1 MKKLLLNLYEQVLLN
16 KQQLAVIHGER
27 RVTYAQLWAAIE
39 HIAERLRTLGL
50 KPGDGVAL
58 LMENSPQYIATY
70 YAIWHAGG
78 YVVALNTA
86 LKAKELARL
95 ITHCGTQLLLHNG
108 TSKELSKLSKIL
120 AKDIVMQAF
129 QSDFKWDF
137 VEQNTA
143 QQTNDN
149 ADSLAAII
157 YTSGTTGHPK
167 GVMLSHKNLLSNT
180 ESIIN
185 YLALTKRDKVMCV
198 LPFFYSY
205 GNSVMHTHLAVG
217 ATLLLENSFLFP
229 QKILQTMERESVTGF
244 SGVPSTFALLLDRTK
259 LESFHFQKLRY
270 ITQAG
275 GGMAPAKIRAL
286 LERLDSV
293 PFFVMYG
300 QTEASARLTYLEPE
314 MLANKMGSVGRALP
328 GVTLKTVDEHGDE
341 VAIGEQGEVCAKGDN
356 VMLGYLNEPEETA
369 KVIVDGW
376 LKTGDVG
383 YLDSDGYL
391 FLVGRNREMIKSGAH
406 RIAAVEIEETLSEYE
421 GVEEIAIVGVA
432 DEILGQALKA
442 FIVLDGKSPFEKRG
456 FLRFCKEHLPQYKI
470 PKSIECVDG
479 LPKTASG
486 KVKKHLLVN

>member
-1 MKKLLLNLYEQVLLN
+1 MKKLLLNLYEQAVLH
-16 KQQLAVIHGER
+16 KQQCAVIHGEQR
-27 RVTYAQLWAAIE
+27 ITYAHLWATIE

-50 KPGDGVAL
+50 RPGDGVAL

-86 LKAKELARL
+86 LKARELAGL
-95 ITHCGTQLLLHNG
+95 ISHCGAQLVLHNG
-108 TSKELSKLSKIL
+108 DSKELSKLPKLL
-120 AKDIVMQAF
+120 AKNIVIQAL
-129 QSDFKWDF
+129 QSDFKRDF

-143 QQTNDN
+143 QKTDN
-149 ADSLAAII
+149 NANSLATII

-185 YLALTKRDKVMCV
+185 YLALTERDKVMCV

-229 QKILQTMERESVTGF
+229 QKILQIMERESVTGF
-244 SGVPSTFALLLDRTK
+244 SGVPSTFALLLARTK
-259 LESFHFQKLRY
+259 LENFHFKELRY

-275 GGMAPAKIRAL
+275 GAMAPAKIRAL
-286 LERLDSV
+286 LDRLGSV

-314 MLANKMGSVGRALP
+314 MLANKMGSVGRALS

-369 KVIVDGW
+369 KVVVDGW
-376 LKTGDVG
+376 LKTGDLG
-383 YLDSDGYL
+383 YFDRDGYL

-406 RIAAVEIEETLSEYE
+406 RIAAVEIEEILCECE
-421 GVEEIAIVGVA
+421 GVEEVAIVGVA
-432 DEILGQALKA
+432 DELLGQVLKA
-442 FIVLDGKSPFEKRG
+442 FIVLDGSGHFEKRT

-470 PKSIECVDG
+470 PKSIECVDC